1 MQPRCCNCGGAHSAA
16 YQGCVKQ
23 QEEKEVQRYRAVN
36 LVSYAEAVKQVKAR
50 GPATNQRVNQKEAS
64 MQGDG
69 QGRDDSLV
77 RGDRPTMQ
85 VGKIDFL
92 AFIIKVINCS
102 AQATT
107 RTDRIKIILQAAK
120 AHLDMAS
127 VPVEEV
133 MKKLSEGQGEP
144 SQSEG

>member
-1 MQPRCCNCGGAHSAA
+1 
-16 YQGCVKQ
+16 
-23 QEEKEVQRYRAVN
+23 
-36 LVSYAEAVKQVKAR
+36 
-50 GPATNQRVNQKEAS
+50 

-69 QGRDDSLV
+69 QGRDHSLV

-85 VGKIDFL
+85 VDKIDFL
-92 AFIIKVINCS
+92 AFIIKVINYS

-107 RTDRIKIILQAAK
+107 CTDRIKIILQAAK

-127 VPVEEV
+127 VPMEEV

-144 SQSEG
+144 SQPEG